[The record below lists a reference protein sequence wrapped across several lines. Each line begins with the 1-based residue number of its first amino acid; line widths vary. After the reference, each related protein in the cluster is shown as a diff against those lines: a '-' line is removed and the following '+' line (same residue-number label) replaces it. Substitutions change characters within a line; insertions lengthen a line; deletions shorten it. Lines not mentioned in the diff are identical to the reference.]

1 MHICSRIFYAHL
13 STPSP
18 TSLVAAAELYY
29 REQLSQHEIAA
40 RLGVSRSTV
49 SRMLQLARDQGIVH
63 IEIRRPASEPAAAR
77 SPEQLADA
85 LRSALSLRR
94 VVVVPPARRG
104 GVQPLVAPALAE
116 IAALGLRAGDALAVS
131 WGRTVLELARAR
143 RWPPLPGVLLVP
155 AIAGFEERDARFQT
169 NDIARR
175 VADASGADVSLIHA
189 PAVPSARLRRSLLA
203 DEDISR
209 RLAVWDRLS
218 AALVGIGPPLAE
230 ADTGPAHIMAAAGEL
245 RGAAGD
251 VVSRYF
257 DADGRPVP
265 FAGEQRLLGVSREQ
279 LRSAGMVIAVASG
292 SAKGPSIVG
301 AARAGLVDVLVTD
314 ETTAG
319 AALAAV
325 GSRP

>member
-1 MHICSRIFYAHL
+1 MHIRSHIFYAHL
-13 STPSP
+13 SRPS
-18 TSLVAAAELYY
+18 TSSLAEAAELYY
-29 REQLSQHEIAA
+29 LEQLSQHEIAA

-49 SRMLQLARDQGIVH
+49 SRMLQLARDRGIVH
-63 IEIRRPASEPAAAR
+63 IEIRHPGPGAATAR
-77 SPEQLADA
+77 TPEQLGDA
-85 LRSALSLRR
+85 LRSALGLRR

-116 IAALGLRAGDALAVS
+116 VAALGLGRGDALAVS

-143 RWPPLPGVLLVP
+143 RWPSLPGVLLVP

-175 VADASGADVSLIHA
+175 AADASGADVNLIHA
-189 PAVPSARLRRSLLA
+189 PALPSARLRRSLLA

-230 ADTGPAHIMAAAGEL
+230 ADTGPAHVMAAAGEL

-265 FAGEQRLLGVSREQ
+265 FAGEQRLLGVSRDQ
-279 LRSAGMVIAVASG
+279 LRNAGTVIGVAAG
-292 SAKGPSIVG
+292 TAKATSIVG

-325 GSRP
+325 EPHG

>member
-1 MHICSRIFYAHL
+1 MRERMS
-13 STPSP
+13 STFVHDPAA
-18 TSLVAAAELYY
+18 LVTAAELYY
-29 REQLSQHEIAA
+29 RDQLSQQEVAQ

-49 SRMLQLARDQGIVH
+49 SRMLQLARDEGIVH
-63 IEIRRPASEPAAAR
+63 IEIRQPASEPATAR

-85 LRSALSLRR
+85 LRTALGLRR

-104 GVQPLVAPALAE
+104 GVQPLVAPALGE

-143 RWPPLPGVLLVP
+143 RWPSLPGVLMVP
-155 AIAGFEERDARFQT
+155 AIAGFEERDERFQA

-175 VADASGADVSLIHA
+175 AADASGADVSMIHA
-189 PAVPSARLRRSLLA
+189 PALPSARLRRSLLA

-230 ADTGPAHIMAAAGEL
+230 ADTGPAHVMAAAGEL
-245 RGAAGD
+245 RGAVGD

-257 DADGRPVP
+257 DTEGRPVP

-279 LRSAGMVIAVASG
+279 LRNAGTVIAVAAG
-292 SAKGPSIVG
+292 AAKGASIAG
-301 AARAGLVDVLVTD
+301 AARAGLIDVLVTD

-319 AALAAV
+319 AALAAAAAE
-325 GSRP
+325 PAP

>member
-1 MHICSRIFYAHL
+1 MHICSHILYAHL
-13 STPSP
+13 STPSE
-18 TSLVAAAELYY
+18 SALVAAAELYY
-29 REQLSQHEIAA
+29 REQLSQHEIAT

-49 SRMLQLARDQGIVH
+49 SRMLQLAREQGIVR
-63 IEIRRPASEPAAAR
+63 IEIRRPESDGAR

-85 LRSALSLRR
+85 LRSALGLRR
-94 VVVVPPARRG
+94 VVVVPPAPRG

-116 IAALGLRAGDALAVS
+116 VAALGLRPGDALAVS

-175 VADASGADVSLIHA
+175 VADASGADLSLIHA

-203 DEDISR
+203 DEDISG
-209 RLAVWDRLS
+209 RLAVWDRL
-218 AALVGIGPPLAE
+218 AAAVVGIGPPLAE
-230 ADTGPAHIMAAAGEL
+230 ADTGPAHVMAAAGEL

-257 DADGRPVP
+257 DVEGRPVT
-265 FAGEQRLLGVSREQ
+265 FAGERLLLGVSREQ
-279 LRSAGMVIAVASG
+279 LRSAGTVIAVAAG
-292 SAKGPSIVG
+292 SAKGASIVG

-314 ETTAG
+314 EATAG
-319 AALAAV
+319 AALTAM

>member
-1 MHICSRIFYAHL
+1 LYAHL

-18 TSLVAAAELYY
+18 SSLVAAAELYY
-29 REQLSQHEIAA
+29 REQLSQQEIAA

-63 IEIRRPASEPAAAR
+63 IEIRAPGFAAVHER
-77 SPEQLADA
+77 SPERLSDA
-85 LRSALSLRR
+85 LRSALGLRR
-94 VVVVPPARRG
+94 VVVVPAARRG
-104 GVQPLVAPALAE
+104 GVQPLVLPALAE
-116 IAALGLRAGDALAVS
+116 IAALGLGAGDTLAVS

-143 RWPPLPGVLLVP
+143 RWPALPGVLLVP

-175 VADASGADVSLIHA
+175 IADASGAGVSLIHA
-189 PAVPSARLRRSLLA
+189 PALPSARLRRSLLA

-209 RLAVWDRLS
+209 RLAAWDRLT

-230 ADTGPAHIMAAAGEL
+230 ADTGPAHVMSAAGEL

-257 DADGRPVP
+257 EVDGRPVA
-265 FAGEQRLLGVSREQ
+265 FAGERLLLGMSREQ
-279 LRSAGMVIAVASG
+279 LRSAGTVIGVAAG
-292 SAKGPSIVG
+292 SAKGASIVG
-301 AARAGLVDVLVTD
+301 AARAGLIDVLVTD

-319 AALAAV
+319 AALATIGAQ
-325 GSRP
+325 P

>member
-1 MHICSRIFYAHL
+1 VHICSDVLYAHL
-13 STPSP
+13 STPSE
-18 TSLVAAAELYY
+18 SALVAAAELYY
-29 REQLSQHEIAA
+29 REQLSQHEIAT

-49 SRMLQLARDQGIVH
+49 SRMLQLAREQGIVR
-63 IEIRRPASEPAAAR
+63 IEIRRPDSDGARAR

-85 LRSALSLRR
+85 LRSALDLRR
-94 VVVVPPARRG
+94 VVVVPPAPRG

-116 IAALGLRAGDALAVS
+116 VAALGLRPGDALAVS

-175 VADASGADVSLIHA
+175 VADASGADLSLIHA

-203 DEDISR
+203 DEDISG
-209 RLAVWDRLS
+209 RLAVWDRLA

-230 ADTGPAHIMAAAGEL
+230 ADTGPAHVMAAAGEL

-257 DADGRPVP
+257 DVEGRPVT
-265 FAGEQRLLGVSREQ
+265 FAGERLLLGVSREQ
-279 LRSAGMVIAVASG
+279 LRSAGTVIAVAAG
-292 SAKGPSIVG
+292 SAKGTSIVG
-301 AARAGLVDVLVTD
+301 AARAGLIDVLVTD
-314 ETTAG
+314 EATAG
-319 AALAAV
+319 AALSSMR
-325 GSRP
+325 SRP